1 LRLRCVD
8 LVSRCVL
15 IIPSGVFAATQGL
28 AKGDVAAIFM
38 TNKPQYVMIEL
49 ALAKVRG
56 DTSSYRWINKYRYI
70 IQPLAPL

>member
-1 LRLRCVD
+1 MPL
-8 LVSRCVL
+8 CVL
-15 IIPSGVFAATQGL
+15 IISSDVAATQGL

-56 DTSSYRWINKYRYI
+56 DTFHS
-70 IQPLAPL
+70 